1 MDNDDLPIGRILS
14 RREVIALFGVAG
26 AALLV
31 GCVPGQSAA
40 HQTTSGTVAAASNI
54 ASQPSPPA
62 TTALASLC
70 IATPAE
76 TEGPYFVDER
86 LNRTDIRT
94 DPADGSTK
102 AGVPLQLTFMVSTVS
117 GGACAPLSGA
127 TVDIWHCDALG
138 VYSDVQAQ
146 NTVGKRFLRGT
157 QVTDASGLARFTTI
171 YPGWYMGRAVHIHF
185 KIRTD
190 PAANTGTELTS
201 QLFFDEGL
209 TDQVHARAPY
219 VSKGQRDTKNNR
231 DSVYATG
238 GDQLLL
244 ALAATGDGYAT
255 TFNVGLKAA

>member
-14 RREVIALFGVAG
+14 RREVIALFGVSG

-31 GCVPGQSAA
+31 GCVSGQSGA
-40 HQTTSGTVAAASNI
+40 HQATSGTAAPSGS
-54 ASQPSPPA
+54 ASQASSPA
-62 TTALASLC
+62 TTALSSLC

-102 AGVPLQLTFMVSTVS
+102 AGVPLQLTFMISTVS
-117 GGACAPLSGA
+117 GACAPLRGA
-127 TVDIWHCDALG
+127 MVDIWHCDALG

-146 NTVGKRFLRGT
+146 NTVGKKFLRGT
-157 QVTDASGLARFTTI
+157 QMTDASGLARFTTI

-190 PAANTGTELTS
+190 PTANTGTELTS
-201 QLFFDEGL
+201 QLFFDEAM